1 MVRDCTEERDPQVRR
16 SQACAEHRCTVD
28 GCPNRRQNE
37 DLDRYGGVGGGGGL
51 LVGHTF
57 CARHGCQ
64 SRNRCAS
71 LAMEGSRFCK
81 RHTCAVQ
88 DCPDE
93 ARVHGNKLCP
103 DHALTRQER
112 IRDAARDPRVVA
124 AGVDPGYLAR
134 PPAYGVDPGIVLGD
148 GGMGY
153 GFGMPP
159 VVPGGGM
166 MPGVGYQY
174 GPGQTRYHY
183 QFP

>member
-1 MVRDCTEERDPQVRR
+1 MRDCAEGRDAQVRR
-16 SQACAEHRCTVD
+16 SQACAEHRCAVD
-28 GCPNRRQNE
+28 GCPSRRQNE
-37 DLDRYGGVGGGGGL
+37 DLDRCGGVLGG
-51 LVGHTF
+51 LVGHAF

-64 SRNRCAS
+64 SRSARCAS

-88 DCPDE
+88 DCPEE
-93 ARVHGNKLCP
+93 ARVHGNKLCS

-112 IRDAARDPRVVA
+112 IRDAARGDPRVVA
-124 AGVDPGYLAR
+124 AAAGVDPAYQCR
-134 PPAYGVDPGIVLGD
+134 PPVYGVDPGIVVG

-153 GFGMPP
+153 GGFGMPP